1 MRTMEIDKQAVYIAQ
16 RLPSVAEVGDDGY
29 ETGTMLPQYDTPV
42 LYNLRVQNLTEDA
55 EIQLWGADA
64 RSMKK
69 ITESVNVIGL
79 ADVSYLDSV
88 WVGCVPTE
96 LADPDYIAPHGKNLV
111 NVDDFDTG
119 KLLNVSTGALI
130 TSASDDTTGFMP
142 VVAGETYTL
151 SHYYN
156 LSYSKIC
163 YYGVDQAFISGSVIS
178 EATYTTVP
186 LTVTIP
192 TGACYARLS
201 ANKIYGTPTE
211 DWQFEVGS
219 VATTYEL
226 YYEQTCIQNNNYV
239 VASTPVVT
247 PRNIIIYLKSVTA
260 DG

>member
-1 MRTMEIDKQAVYIAQ
+1 MRVRERDKQSVYIAQ

-29 ETGTMLPQYDTPV
+29 ETGNMLLQYDTPV

-55 EIQLWGADA
+55 DIQLWGADA

-79 ADVSYLDSV
+79 ADVSFLDAV
-88 WVGCVPTE
+88 WVGCTPTE
-96 LADPDYIAPHGKNLV
+96 FYDPYYVIPHGKNLV
-111 NVDDFDTG
+111 NTELFSRG
-119 KLLNVSTGALI
+119 NLLNTSTGRLI
-130 TSASDDTTGFMP
+130 LSASDDTTYYMP
-142 VVAGETYTL
+142 VVGGEEYTV

-156 LSYSKIC
+156 LSHAKIC
-163 YYGVDQAFISGSVIS
+163 YYDEDKAFISGSVLS
-178 EATYTTVP
+178 EETYTTVP
-186 LTVTIP
+186 LTLTMP
-192 TGACYARLS
+192 TGAAFVKMS

-211 DWQFEVGS
+211 DWQFEAGGD
-219 VATTYEL
+219 ATSYEM
-226 YYEQTCIQNNNYV
+226 YHEQDCIQNNNYV

>member
-1 MRTMEIDKQAVYIAQ
+1 MRTMELDKVPVYIAQ

-42 LYNLRVQNLTEDA
+42 LYNLRVQNLTENA
-55 EIQLWGADA
+55 EIQLWGAQAFDI
-64 RSMKK
+64 KK
-69 ITESVNVIGL
+69 ITESINVIGL

-119 KLLNVSTGALI
+119 KLLNVSTGGLL
-130 TSASDDTTGFMP
+130 TSSSDDTTGFMP
-142 VVAGETYTL
+142 VVAGGTYTL

-156 LSYSKIC
+156 LSYAKIC
-163 YYGVDQAFISGSVIS
+163 YYDVDQAFISGSAIS

-201 ANKIYGTPTE
+201 ANKIYGTPPE

-219 VATTYEL
+219 VATQYEL
-226 YYEQTCIQNNNYV
+226 YYEQTYIQNNNYV